1 MPSISEQAHKAKVDV
16 EANANA
22 TAQTSVYEY
31 KHKVETCECGV
42 CYKSRVDSGTQ
53 GAHEKRVYE
62 AAEVIIAC
70 ITSTREDLS
79 ARQDRVNYYAQKYC
93 DQNPTSGL
101 TGIIKGAI
109 GADST
114 ISKASKV
121 SGGSAGSN
129 DTDFAKNLFAEMGS
143 PYDSKCPHGLPFYAC
158 MSCSH

>member
-1 MPSISEQAHKAKVDV
+1 MSSVSEETHKAKAVV

-31 KHKVETCECGV
+31 KHKVETCQCGV

-53 GAHEKRVYE
+53 GAHQKRVHE
-62 AAEVIIAC
+62 AAEVIIAR
-70 ITSTREDLS
+70 ITSTREDIS

-101 TGIIKGAI
+101 TGIIKGDI
-109 GADST
+109 GAESA
-114 ISKASKV
+114 ISKASKA

-129 DTDFAKNLFAEMGS
+129 DTDFAKNLFAAMGT
-143 PYDSKCPHGLPFYAC
+143 PHDSKCPHGLPFYAC

>member
-1 MPSISEQAHKAKVDV
+1 MSSVSEQAHKAKVDV

-22 TAQTSVYEY
+22 KTQTSVYEY

-93 DQNPTSGL
+93 DQNPTSAL
-101 TGIIKGAI
+101 TGILQAAMNADTAI
-109 GADST
+109 NKST
-114 ISKASKV
+114 AACGS
-121 SGGSAGSN
+121 SGPG
-129 DTDFAKNLFAEMGS
+129 DPEFAKALFAAMGT
-143 PYDSKCPHGLPFYAC
+143 PHNFNCPHGLPFYAC